1 MSIDGLDASRLT
13 ELWVQYGLSVVGAIL
28 ILITGWV
35 VASWAARLT
44 RAGLSRSG
52 RVDDTVAV
60 VLSRVVRWLVLAFTL
75 VAVLNRFGVQT
86 TSIVALLGAA
96 GLAVGLAL
104 QGTLSNVAAGI
115 MVLMLRPFRLGD
127 AVDIGGTSGTVE
139 DIGLFTT
146 RITSFDGVVVHVP
159 NGQVWGEKIQNY
171 TQAGKRRFDLV
182 VGIGYG
188 DDIGKALNAMRAVVS
203 SDERVL
209 ADPEPMYVVTE
220 LGDSA
225 VNVMARY
232 WTAPDDYWPARFEL
246 TRSVKERFDAEGIAI
261 PFPQRDLHLAPGATL
276 KVERA

>member
-1 MSIDGLDASRLT
+1 MNIEGFDASRLT
-13 ELWVQYGLSVVGAIL
+13 ELWVQYGLNVVGAIL
-28 ILITGWV
+28 ILIVGWV
-35 VASWAARLT
+35 VAAWVSRLA

-52 RVDDTVAV
+52 RVDTTVSV
-60 VLSRVVRWLVLAFTL
+60 VLSRAVRWLILAFTL

-96 GLAVGLAL
+96 GLAIGLAL
-104 QGTLSNVAAGI
+104 QGTLANVAAGI

-127 AVDIGGTSGTVE
+127 AVDIGGTGGTVE

-146 RITSFDGVVVHVP
+146 RITTFDGVVVHVP

-171 TQAGKRRFDLV
+171 TQAGKRRYDLV

-209 ADPEPMYVVTE
+209 ADPEAMYVVTE

-232 WTAPDDYWPARFEL
+232 WTAPADYWNARFEL
-246 TRSVKERFDAEGIAI
+246 TRAVKERFDAEGINI

-276 KVERA
+276 KVEQA

>member
-1 MSIDGLDASRLT
+1 MNIDGFDTSRLT
-13 ELWVQYGLSVVGAIL
+13 ELWVQYGLNVVGAIL
-28 ILITGWV
+28 ILIVGWV
-35 VASWAARLT
+35 VASWAARLAK
-44 RAGLSRSG
+44 AGLSRSG
-52 RVDDTVAV
+52 RVDTTVVV
-60 VLSRVVRWLVLAFTL
+60 VLSRAVRWLVLAFTL

-104 QGTLSNVAAGI
+104 QGTLSNVAAGL

-127 AVDIGGTSGTVE
+127 AVDVGGTGGTVD

-146 RITSFDGVVVHVP
+146 RLTTFDGVVVHLP
-159 NGQVWGEKIQNY
+159 NAQVWGEKIQNY

-188 DDIGKALNAMRAVVS
+188 DDIGKALEAMRALVS
-203 SDERVL
+203 SDDRVL
-209 ADPEPMYVVTE
+209 AEPEPIYVVTG

-232 WTAPDDYWPARFEL
+232 WTAPDDYWTTRFDL
-246 TRSVKERFDAEGIAI
+246 TRSVKERFDAEDIAI

-276 KVERA
+276 KVEQA

>member
-1 MSIDGLDASRLT
+1 MNIEGFDASRLT
-13 ELWVQYGLSVVGAIL
+13 ELWVQYGLNVVGAIL
-28 ILITGWV
+28 ILIVGWV
-35 VASWAARLT
+35 VAAWVSRLA

-52 RVDDTVAV
+52 RVDTTVSV
-60 VLSRVVRWLVLAFTL
+60 VLSRAVRWLILAFTL

-96 GLAVGLAL
+96 GLAIGLAL
-104 QGTLSNVAAGI
+104 QGTLANVAAGI

-127 AVDIGGTSGTVE
+127 AVDIGGTGGTVE

-146 RITSFDGVVVHVP
+146 RITTFDGVVVHVP

-171 TQAGKRRFDLV
+171 TQAGKRRYDLV

-209 ADPEPMYVVTE
+209 ADPEAMYVVTE

-232 WTAPDDYWPARFEL
+232 WTAPEDYWNARFEL
-246 TRSVKERFDAEGIAI
+246 TRAVKERFDAEGINI

-276 KVERA
+276 KVEQA

>member
-1 MSIDGLDASRLT
+1 MNIEGFDASRLT
-13 ELWVQYGLSVVGAIL
+13 DLWVQYGLNVVGAIL
-28 ILITGWV
+28 ILIVGWV
-35 VASWAARLT
+35 VASWASRLT

-52 RVDDTVAV
+52 RVDDTVSV

-96 GLAVGLAL
+96 GLAIGLAL
-104 QGTLSNVAAGI
+104 QGTLANVAAGI

-127 AVDIGGTSGTVE
+127 AVDIGGTGGTVE

-171 TQAGKRRFDLV
+171 SQAGKRRYDLV

-203 SDERVL
+203 SDDRVL

-232 WTAPDDYWPARFEL
+232 WVAPADYWTARFEL
-246 TRSVKERFDAEGIAI
+246 TRSVKERFDGEGINI

-276 KVERA
+276 KVEQA